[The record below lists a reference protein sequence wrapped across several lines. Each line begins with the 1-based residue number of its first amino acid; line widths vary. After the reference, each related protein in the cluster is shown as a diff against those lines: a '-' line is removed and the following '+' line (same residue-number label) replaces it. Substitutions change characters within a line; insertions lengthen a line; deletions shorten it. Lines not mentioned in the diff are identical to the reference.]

1 MEKLLGA
8 SATASGQDCM
18 TFFNSQ
24 AQTIR
29 TPLGVLLLSR
39 QIPRMGIF
47 FFFFQESI
55 NWRSTPCFKSQIQ
68 EMSNIVLFRSLD
80 ITSTLNLKVLAKI

>member
-47 FFFFQESI
+47 FFFSGIYQLEEH
-55 NWRSTPCFKSQIQ
+55 TLLQIP
-68 EMSNIVLFRSLD
+68 NTRD
-80 ITSTLNLKVLAKI
+80 K